1 MDRAGRL
8 SSGEPEPLLFSC
20 ALPPMATSPFST
32 GTSSPSVPLWVSG
45 RFALRVHGIGSNWQ
59 RVVEIRRPYGL
70 IGRVPGSDVLIDD
83 RNVSARHVYLHLDA
97 RGLFAVDLAS
107 RSGSRI
113 GPEGRAAG
121 WLRAGDSLEV
131 AGRRI
136 EVLGVEVLGSEAVTE
151 EPGDPL
157 SETEDRNLAGVTLYP
172 GQGSRAPL
180 ALNSELV
187 FLGRSSACGV
197 HVEDE
202 SAARI
207 QCVLVRSPLAVHIID
222 LLGRTSRINSR
233 ALRDAQVLKDGDVLT
248 IGSARFECR
257 ITPSGQTGRPPVS
270 QESAPEPDRV
280 VGAHHRPELPSGP
293 EPEPAPAP
301 APGPL
306 ATRGAPPPEVLTRIE
321 PPPLPP
327 GLVPAEAHGQVLAWM
342 MGVLQAT
349 QGEMLRRQSEFQSD
363 VIDALRQ
370 IQDDNRDALGKHM
383 ETVET
388 LNQQLS
394 SLRDEVRHRF
404 GPSTAPSRPEPPK
417 GPPLRITPIVPP
429 PSENPEATAAWL
441 LNRVSQIDQEN
452 RSSWRDLLGRIQRRE
467 PK

>member
-1 MDRAGRL
+1 
-8 SSGEPEPLLFSC
+8 
-20 ALPPMATSPFST
+20 MATPPYPS
-32 GTSSPSVPLWVSG
+32 GASSPATPLWASG
-45 RFALRVHGIGSNWQ
+45 RFTLRVHGVGSNWQ
-59 RVVEIRRPYGL
+59 RVVEIRRPYAL
-70 IGRVPGSDVLIDD
+70 IGRVPGSDILIDD
-83 RNVSARHVYLHLDA
+83 RNISARHMYLHMDS

-113 GPEGRAAG
+113 GPDGRAAA
-121 WLRAGDSLEV
+121 WLQPGDSIEV

-136 EVLGVEVLGSEAVTE
+136 DLLDLELFDPEIDTS

-157 SETEDRNLAGVTLYP
+157 SNTSDRPLVGITLYP
-172 GQGSRAPL
+172 GQGSQSPL

-187 FLGRSSACGV
+187 FLGRSAACGIQV
-197 HVEDE
+197 DDS

-207 QCVLVRSPLAVHIID
+207 QCVLVRGPRATYVLD
-222 LLGRTSRINSR
+222 LLSRTSWLNGRP
-233 ALRDAQVLKDGDVLT
+233 LRDAQALKDGDILAV
-248 IGSARFECR
+248 GSARFECR
-257 ITPSGQTGRPPVS
+257 ITPPGQTEIPPAS
-270 QESAPEPDRV
+270 TIAAAATPPAPSP
-280 VGAHHRPELPSGP
+280 PPSP
-293 EPEPAPAP
+293 PARRPAPAP
-301 APGPL
+301 
-306 ATRGAPPPEVLTRIE
+306 EVLSPIE

-327 GLVPAEAHGQVLAWM
+327 GLVPAEAQGQVLAWM

-363 VIDALRQ
+363 VIDALKQ
-370 IQDDNRDALGKHM
+370 IQDDNNAALGKHL

-394 SLRDEVRHRF
+394 SLRDEVRRRF
-404 GPSTAPSRPEPPK
+404 GPSTAPTRPEPPK
-417 GPPLRITPIVPP
+417 GPPLRITPTAPP
-429 PSENPEATAAWL
+429 PAENPEATAAWL